1 MTIWRLYTGPDGASH
16 ADEVEFAFPVSQ
28 DRITVSMALEPRS
41 ARLTRHL
48 TTYDRDFHNAPE
60 VKLILT
66 IAGVA
71 DYVLGDG
78 RIITAEPGDAVI
90 VEDTDGGGH
99 ALRVKNAP
107 RVTLSFSM
115 PSWAAVVRSLPN

>member
-1 MTIWRLYTGPDGASH
+1 MTIWRVYTGPDGASH
-16 ADEVEFAFPVSQ
+16 ADQLEFAFPPSQ
-28 DRITVSMALEPRS
+28 DSITASIALAPDS

-66 IAGVA
+66 VAGAA

-78 RIITAEPGDAVI
+78 QIITAGPGDAVL
-90 VEDTDGGGH
+90 VEDITGNGH
-99 ALRVKNAP
+99 ALRVTSVP
-107 RVTLSFSM
+107 RITLSFSI
-115 PSWAAVVRSLPN
+115 PSWAPIVRPVRP